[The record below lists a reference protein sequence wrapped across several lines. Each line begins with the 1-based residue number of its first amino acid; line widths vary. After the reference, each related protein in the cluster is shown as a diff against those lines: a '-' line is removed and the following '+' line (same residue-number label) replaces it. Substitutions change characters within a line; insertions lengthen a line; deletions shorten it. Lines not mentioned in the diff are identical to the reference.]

1 MLTADEGEC
10 EEIIE
15 LFDSQGICCAVIG
28 ESNSSGKVHV
38 YDQKQSAQ
46 FWDFHQ
52 QTFTGF
58 NYAEILKLKAQSDP
72 IEPIEKEAAYA

>member
-1 MLTADEGEC
+1 M
-10 EEIIE
+10 
-15 LFDSQGICCAVIG
+15 IG
-28 ESNSSGKVHV
+28 ESNASGKVYVH
-38 YDQKQSAQ
+38 DQKQNAQ

-58 NYAEILKLKAQSDP
+58 NYAEILKKLKAQSDP